1 MWAQPSATPT
11 ASDPPHTAEQQFF
24 PPLPPTKR
32 SRLSRIPLS
41 QTYRKPS
48 SILESA
54 EGNII
59 SISILNFFAYSFNL
73 SINFITSKNIHI
85 TKKRPLTT
93 ALLFAR
99 NLDPYF
105 GSTHPDPDQ
114 FVLYNA

>member
-1 MWAQPSATPT
+1 MWAQPSTTPM

-59 SISILNFFAYSFNL
+59 SISILNFL
-73 SINFITSKNIHI
+73 RI
-85 TKKRPLTT
+85 PLICPLI
-93 ALLFAR
+93 LL
-99 NLDPYF
+99 PVKI
-105 GSTHPDPDQ
+105 STLQKSD
-114 FVLYNA
+114 L